1 MAYLNFHSLLVPFL
15 SYVDFHHYEYPPL
28 ACRLSHIKNKRSSQS
43 YIENTCSFQRRQKFW
58 KANFRLRIVRCDAF
72 QVRNRQEK
80 LDASFHFI
88 KTEIGLSVQVQ
99 AQWYCYNVFLV
110 PFFWYEYATQICDLG
125 NQWIGFSKIIE
136 RTYIVIAPSLFLAL
150 SFYI

>member
-1 MAYLNFHSLLVPFL
+1 M
-15 SYVDFHHYEYPPL
+15 
-28 ACRLSHIKNKRSSQS
+28 
-43 YIENTCSFQRRQKFW
+43 
-58 KANFRLRIVRCDAF
+58 RCDAF